1 MDRHHHQPHWSNFGI
16 LGGIFVGAT
25 VILTVL
31 AICVDRRRQV
41 RRNYQ
46 GKTRSRQ
53 WRGESS
59 SEARHTTNVRH
70 PSHGARALGG
80 GDNASALGAVT
91 AAGVLIPG
99 MASAAG
105 EGGAVISVDA
115 GGGGGG
121 GGW

>member
-41 RRNYQ
+41 GRSYQ
-46 GKTRSRQ
+46 DKTRNRQ

-59 SEARHTTNVRH
+59 EARQTNVRH
-70 PSHGARALGG
+70 PSQGARALGG
-80 GDNASALGAVT
+80 VDNASALGAVT

-99 MASAAG
+99 MDTAAG
-105 EGGAVISVDA
+105 GGGGVISVDGGG

>member
-1 MDRHHHQPHWSNFGI
+1 MDRHHYQPHWSNFGI

-31 AICVDRRRQV
+31 AICVDRRRQA

-53 WRGESS
+53 CNWES
-59 SEARHTTNVRH
+59 SEARQTNVRH
-70 PSHGARALGG
+70 PSHGARAAGG
-80 GDNASALGAVT
+80 VDHASALGAVT

-99 MASAAG
+99 MDTA
-105 EGGAVISVDA
+105 A
-115 GGGGGG
+115 GGGGGCGGG